1 MKNLAVIAAA
11 VCFGAAV
18 AYFGRSLS

>member
-1 MKNLAVIAAA
+1 MKDLAVIAAA